1 MVGLN
6 KKIKGFYGGD
16 DVVHAIYAPL
26 IAPRSCQDI
35 DK

>member
-6 KKIKGFYGGD
+6 KKMKGFYRGD
-16 DVVHAIYAPL
+16 DVVQAISAPL
-26 IAPRSCQDI
+26 IAPRSCQGI